1 MTGRQDPERAV
12 AGLSLVGNPETF
24 ATGHVL
30 SEAELNEEIRACVT
44 LHGAALLAYLRG
56 RALRL
61 PPDLADEV
69 VNDALMTVAVKRRR
83 GEEIPE
89 LRRYLFRVARNAA
102 IDRLRERFRKAEIA
116 DQDAV
121 NGSEGTIDLIANADL
136 TADLR
141 RAVLEL
147 PDQRRKVITLRV
159 LCDFSIAET
168 AEILGIAEGTVGSTV
183 AAALQQLRQAMKD
196 EVELMEEDI

>member
-1 MTGRQDPERAV
+1 MTDREDPARAV
-12 AGLSLVGNPETF
+12 AGLSLIGNPETF
-24 ATGHVL
+24 AIGAVL

-44 LHGAALLAYLRG
+44 EHGAALLGYLLG

-83 GEEIPE
+83 GEGIPE

-121 NGSEGTIDLIANADL
+121 SGSEGTIDLIANAEL
-136 TADLR
+136 TADIR

-147 PDQRRKVITLRV
+147 PEQRRKVITLRV

-168 AEILGIAEGTVGSTV
+168 AEILGIAEGTVGST
-183 AAALQQLRQAMKD
+183 ASAALQQLRQALEHED
-196 EVELMEEDI
+196 VIRDEDI